1 MGMRFPATSPIPD
14 LDAMVVKLY
23 ETEPSLKLVSR
34 VVDIL
39 RDGGVII
46 YPTDTLYAFGCDIT
60 HARAVEKI
68 CALKN
73 IDPAKM
79 PLSFVCSSISHIS
92 NYAKV
97 DDRTFKILRSCLP
110 GPFTFLLNGNA
121 TLPKLFKKKSMVGV
135 RIPDNG
141 ITRAIVEALGNPLLS
156 TSLFLNEDEPEYCTD
171 PELIAE
177 MYEQRVDCVI
187 DGGEGGI
194 EPSTIIDCT
203 QGEPV
208 VKRKG
213 KGTFLYNG

>member
-1 MGMRFPATSPIPD
+1 
-14 LDAMVVKLY
+14 MVVKLY
-23 ETEPSLKLVSR
+23 EVDPSPKVVSQ

-39 RDGGVII
+39 RDGGIII

-60 HARAVEKI
+60 QARAVEKI

-73 IDPAKM
+73 IDPGKM
-79 PLSFVCSSISHIS
+79 PLSFVCSSISHVS
-92 NYAKV
+92 GYAKV

-110 GPFTFLLNGNA
+110 GPFTFLLNGNS
-121 TLPKLFKKKSMVGV
+121 TLPKLFKKKNTVGI

-156 TSLFLNEDEPEYCTD
+156 TSIFVNEDEPEYSTD

-177 MYEQRVDCVI
+177 MYESRVDCIV
-187 DGGEGGI
+187 DGGEGDI
-194 EPSTIIDCT
+194 EPSTIVDCT
-203 QGEPV
+203 QAVPM

-213 KGTFLYNG
+213 KGTFLYTE